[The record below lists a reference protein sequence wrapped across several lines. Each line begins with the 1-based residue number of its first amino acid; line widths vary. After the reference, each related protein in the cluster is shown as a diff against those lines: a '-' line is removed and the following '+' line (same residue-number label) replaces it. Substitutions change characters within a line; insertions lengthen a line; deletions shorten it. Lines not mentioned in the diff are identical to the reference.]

1 MNNLLF
7 VLLFGG
13 PAPQGAAGAEG
24 AQGGGSM
31 LTSLVFIILLI
42 VVFWLFFIRPQ
53 SKKAKEE
60 QKFRDSLQ
68 KGDKVVT
75 IGGFH
80 GKVVEVKD
88 TTVVIS
94 LAPNTE
100 VEVEKSA
107 LVQNASNVGR
117 A

>member
-1 MNNLLF
+1 M
-7 VLLFGG
+7 
-13 PAPQGAAGAEG
+13 
-24 AQGGGSM
+24 
-31 LTSLVFIILLI
+31 SLIFIVLLI

-60 QKFRDSLQ
+60 QKFRESLQ

-75 IGGFH
+75 IGGIH
-80 GKVVEVKD
+80 GKIVEVKE

-94 LAPNTE
+94 LSPNTE

-107 LVQNASNVGR
+107 LVKDAARVGQ

>member
-1 MNNLLF
+1 MNSLL
-7 VLLFGG
+7 VLSILLYS
-13 PAPQGAAGAEG
+13 PANNTETGTAS
-24 AQGGGSM
+24 GGGGWM
-31 LTSLVFIILLI
+31 SLLPLLLII

-60 QKFRDSLQ
+60 QKYRDSLK

-94 LAPNTE
+94 IAPNTE

-107 LVQNASNVGR
+107 LVQNSAGVGGK

>member
-13 PAPQGAAGAEG
+13 PAAQGAAGAEG
-24 AQGGGSM
+24 APQGGSPWG
-31 LTSLVFIILLI
+31 SLVFIILLI

-60 QKFRDSLQ
+60 QKYRDNLQ

-107 LVQNASNVGR
+107 LVQNASSVGR

>member
-1 MNNLLF
+1 MW
-7 VLLFGG
+7 
-13 PAPQGAAGAEG
+13 
-24 AQGGGSM
+24 S
-31 LTSLVFIILLI
+31 SLIFIVLLI

-68 KGDKVVT
+68 KGDRVVT

-80 GKVVEVKD
+80 GKIVEVKD

-107 LVQNASNVGR
+107 LVQSASRVGQ

>member
-1 MNNLLF
+1 MNNLF
-7 VLLFGG
+7 ILL
-13 PAPQGAAGAEG
+13 QAEG
-24 AQGGGSM
+24 QAQPGGSPWS
-31 LTSLVFIILLI
+31 SLIFIVLLI

-60 QKFRDSLQ
+60 QKFRESLQ

-80 GKVVEVKD
+80 GKVTEVKD
-88 TTVVIS
+88 TTVMIS
-94 LAPNTE
+94 LAPNME
-100 VEVEKSA
+100 VEVEKTA
-107 LVQNASNVGR
+107 LVQTGSRVGQ

>member
-1 MNNLLF
+1 MNNLLTI
-7 VLLFGG
+7 LLFGG
-13 PAPQGAAGAEG
+13 TATQGAAGAEG
-24 AQGGGSM
+24 AQGGGSPW
-31 LTSLVFIILLI
+31 TSLIFIILLI

-60 QKFRDSLQ
+60 QKFREGLQ

-107 LVQNASNVGR
+107 LVQSASRVGQ

>member
-1 MNNLLF
+1 MNNLF
-7 VLLFGG
+7 ILL
-13 PAPQGAAGAEG
+13 QD
-24 AQGGGSM
+24 QTQLQQGGSM
-31 LTSLVFIILLI
+31 WSSLGFILLLI

-60 QKFRDSLQ
+60 QKFRE
-68 KGDKVVT
+68 GDKVVT

-80 GKVVEVKD
+80 GKVIEVKD
-88 TTVVIS
+88 TTVIIS

-100 VEVEKSA
+100 VEVEKTA
-107 LVQNASNVGR
+107 LVQNGNRVGQ